1 MTRRQLVD
9 LGAMTLLLGVG
20 VLSFGP
26 VFDGRVGYVAAGA
39 GVLLGGAAATLG
51 AWRRWGFFAVAALVV
66 AAYFLA
72 GGLVALPD
80 TLLAGVLP
88 SAETLH
94 RLLFLGFQSWRDLL
108 TVTPPADA
116 FAGPAVVPFLS
127 GLVASVLA
135 VSAALRL
142 RRWSLL
148 ALLPALALLVVGILW
163 GVPQAPLAGLLGV
176 VFSVVG
182 LAWAAWRQGH
192 RRDDESAE
200 ILERPSVAHPRLQ
213 QGALAGLLLGL
224 AAVAGVGVAAAAPH
238 DDRYVLREDVT
249 PPLDLRDYA
258 TPLTLFRSFE
268 RDRKDAVLFT
278 VDGLPEDARIR
289 LAALDT
295 YDGNVFRVG
304 EGSAGFRR
312 VGTAIAAAGAGEAP
326 VTTLAVAVDDYA
338 GVWLPGSGDLRGVR
352 FEGAEAPLLADG
364 LYYNRDTGNALTT
377 AGLRPGSAYTLE
389 VALPAEPGSA
399 ALEAAPVADVVL
411 PEPRGVPDVVGKLA
425 PELAGRAETPYD
437 QLTALSEQLRSQ
449 GYFSDGSRSP
459 SRPGHTTERISTF
472 LSGTQL
478 VGDDEQYAVAMA
490 LMARH
495 LRLPARVVMGFVPD
509 PDEPR
514 PDGPLPVTG
523 ADARVWVE
531 VDFGELGWVPFDPTP
546 ERDKTPD
553 TKAPQPQEDPQPE
566 VLPPPDPPREP
577 PAPPLDSAE
586 DDRDRDD
593 DASAP
598 WVVVVLWAAAG
609 IGLLLLAL
617 LPLAL
622 VAWAKRRRRRRR
634 LASARPADRVSG
646 AWDEVVDHA
655 VDAGFVR
662 PAVATRRETAG
673 MLAEQY
679 PVAGSVAVADRVDRS
694 VFGSADPAPDEVDA
708 VWGEVDRLRGELGA
722 GLGRGGRL
730 RARYSTRSLRT
741 RRAPG
746 RPGRLGSLR
755 GRLRSLPGRGW
766 RPSGPPRAPGRE
778 NAADPRLGERPPDE
792 RRRGQR

>member
-9 LGAMTLLLGVG
+9 LGAMALLLGAG

-39 GVLLGGAAATLG
+39 GVLLGGGAAVLG
-51 AWRRWGFFAVAALVV
+51 AWRGWGFFSVAALVV

-72 GGLVALPD
+72 GGPVALPD
-80 TLLAGVLP
+80 TLVAGVLP
-88 SAETLH
+88 SAETLN

-127 GLVASVLA
+127 GLGSSALA

-142 RRWSLL
+142 QRWSLL
-148 ALLPALALLVVGILW
+148 AVPPALALLVVGILW
-163 GVPQAPLAGLLGV
+163 GVKQAPLAGLLGV
-176 VFSVVG
+176 VVAVVA
-182 LAWAAWRQGH
+182 LAWAAWRQWR
-192 RRDDESAE
+192 RRDDDSAE
-200 ILERPSVAHPRLQ
+200 ILQRPASAQPRLQ

-224 AAVAGVGVAAAAPH
+224 AAVAGVGVAVAAPH

-268 RDRKDAVLFT
+268 RDRKQAVLFT
-278 VDGLPEDARIR
+278 VDGLPEGARIR

-312 VGTAIAAAGAGEAP
+312 VGTTIAASRPGEAA
-326 VTTLAVAVDDYA
+326 VTSLAVSIDDYA

-352 FEGAEAPLLADG
+352 FEGRDSSLLADG
-364 LYYNRDTGNALTT
+364 LYYNPDTGNALTT
-377 AGLRPGSAYTLE
+377 AGLRAGSAYTLE
-389 VALPAEPGSA
+389 VALPDEPGA
-399 ALEAAPVADVVL
+399 ATLEAARVSDAVL
-411 PEPRGVPDVVGKLA
+411 PEPRGVPDIVGKLA
-425 PELAGRAETPYD
+425 PELVGRAETPYD

-490 LMARH
+490 LLARH
-495 LRLPARVVMGFVPD
+495 LRLPARVVMGFVPQ
-509 PDEPR
+509 EP
-514 PDGPLPVTG
+514 PSGGPLPVTG

-553 TKAPQPQEDPQPE
+553 TKAPQPQDDPQPE

-593 DASAP
+593 EASRA
-598 WVVVVLWAAAG
+598 WVVVVLWVAAG
-609 IGLLLLAL
+609 VGVLLLAV

-655 VDAGFVR
+655 IDAGFAR
-662 PAVATRRETAG
+662 PVVATRRETAG
-673 MLAEQY
+673 VLAEHY

-694 VFGSADPAPDEVDA
+694 VFGAADPPPEEVDD
-708 VWGEVDRLRGELGA
+708 VWGEVDRLRAELGA
-722 GLGRGGRL
+722 GLGRTGRL
-730 RARYSTRSLRT
+730 RARYSTRSLRG
-741 RRAPG
+741 RRPAG
-746 RPGRLGSLR
+746 RVGRLLR
-755 GRLRSLPGRGW
+755 RGGLRR
-766 RPSGPPRAPGRE
+766 SGQRRSRDRE
-778 NAADPRLGERPPDE
+778 NAADETRG
-792 RRRGQR
+792 GQR